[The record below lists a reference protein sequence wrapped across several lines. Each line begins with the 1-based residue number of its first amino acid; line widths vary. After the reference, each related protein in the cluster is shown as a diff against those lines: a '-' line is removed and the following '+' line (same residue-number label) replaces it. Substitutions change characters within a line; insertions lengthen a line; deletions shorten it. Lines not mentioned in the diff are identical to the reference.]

1 MIKNNKQ
8 LIIIILSFGIG
19 TLFTSWLTT
28 PAKTERSTI
37 TEQQLENTNINLA
50 RLETAFDNLSKEIQQ
65 LQLTVSNNERNNS
78 AKLGQIA
85 AINTEEIEPHN
96 DDIPSCDNTVTA
108 EIPSGL
114 ELQTVTLVVDK
125 LRAGDTYTYPDFPS
139 LMTSPE
145 VAGLGKPA
153 MDQMM
158 HEVSRML
165 ENGEISPS
173 FFPQQ

>member
-1 MIKNNKQ
+1 MFKSNKQ
-8 LIIIILSFGIG
+8 LIVVILSFLIG
-19 TLFTSWLTT
+19 SLFTSWLIAPPTT
-28 PAKTERSTI
+28 EQSTI

-65 LQLTVSNNERNNS
+65 LQLTADNNTRNDINQIS
-78 AKLGQIA
+78 AV
-85 AINTEEIEPHN
+85 NTEEIAPHN
-96 DDIPSCDNTVTA
+96 DDIPGCDNTVTA
-108 EIPSGL
+108 EIASDQ

-139 LMTSPE
+139 LMSSSEVGNLSP
-145 VAGLGKPA
+145 AA
-153 MDQMM
+153 MDKMM
-158 HEVSRML
+158 SEVSRML